1 MKPYNAH
8 QSKTSLFA
16 VAGVLLTLV
25 LSGCSVFGDNGVES
39 APYSIIQED
48 QAKDIQVRN
57 YNSMI
62 LVSADMSGDGR
73 NSAFRKLFK
82 YISGENKGSQ
92 EIAMTAPVFMDKE
105 DTNKQQGTEI
115 AMTAPVFMSENTDS
129 PQMSF
134 VMPNS
139 FTMQSTP
146 EPNDPTLTVTELTNY
161 KVAVI
166 KFSGTLSDSNTKEY
180 TEVLEEWM
188 FNKGLKAAAKPVTA
202 GYNGPLTL
210 PMFRHNEILIEIE

>member
-1 MKPYNAH
+1 
-8 QSKTSLFA
+8 
-16 VAGVLLTLV
+16 
-25 LSGCSVFGDNGVES
+25 
-39 APYSIIQED
+39 
-48 QAKDIQVRN
+48 
-57 YNSMI
+57 
-62 LVSADMSGDGR
+62 
-73 NSAFRKLFK
+73 
-82 YISGENKGSQ
+82 
-92 EIAMTAPVFMDKE
+92 
-105 DTNKQQGTEI
+105 
-115 AMTAPVFMSENTDS
+115 MSEEVDS

-139 FTMQSTP
+139 FTMESTP
-146 EPNDPTLTVTELTNY
+146 QPNDPTLSVTELTNY

-188 FNKGLKAAAKPVTA
+188 FNNGLKAAAKPVTA

>member
-8 QSKTSLFA
+8 QSKTSLFV